1 MTNSEECIIWYIQ
14 TRLAWQSSTWNP
26 CGRVQMEQ
34 SGTSWMVSL
43 FDHFLIDNLL
53 QMDLCIA
60 HGPWYFSFTAGTVF
74 REPILCKN
82 VPRLVP
88 GTYNSYL
95 IVFIFS
101 NFFFMVSLI
110 YINWLFHQAG
120 PNPYALED
128 MLLEINTGQLMQLSK
143 DLGSWNWCLVILV
156 YWLCLREWLMIIG
169 HPAS

>member
-1 MTNSEECIIWYIQ
+1 MILWMTNSEECIIWYIQ

-53 QMDLCIA
+53 HMDLCIA

-101 NFFFMVSLI
+101 NFFLWFHLYILI
-110 YINWLFHQAG
+110 DYSTRLDQTHMHWKTCFWRSIQG
-120 PNPYALED
+120 
-128 MLLEINTGQLMQLSK
+128 
-143 DLGSWNWCLVILV
+143 NWCSYQRTWEAETGV
-156 YWLCLREWLMIIG
+156 W
-169 HPAS
+169 